1 MFAGYQLG
9 VAFMAFGA
17 GVGRDALGTYMPAFL
32 PAREF
37 LCLAAAAAF
46 GLVRRPLQAT
56 DTSLAGTKCTF
67 FFSHTLADGKEISAG
82 VQP

>member
-1 MFAGYQLG
+1 MFAGHQVG

-37 LCLAAAAAF
+37 FASRQRPSF
-46 GLVRRPLQAT
+46 GLVRPLKAT
-56 DTSLAGTKCTF
+56 A
-67 FFSHTLADGKEISAG
+67 
-82 VQP
+82 